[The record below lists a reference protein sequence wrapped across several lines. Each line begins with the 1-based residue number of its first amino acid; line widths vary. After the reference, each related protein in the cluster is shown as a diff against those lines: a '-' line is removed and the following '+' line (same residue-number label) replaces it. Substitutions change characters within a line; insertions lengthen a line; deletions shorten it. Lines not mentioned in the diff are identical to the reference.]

1 MTKSNGLV
9 LQFEVFIIMKM
20 SKKINIRITEQQ
32 LKNLLIESI
41 KTDKSKSTLIR
52 EMLDNNKSF
61 SRKHITDEKSL

>member
-1 MTKSNGLV
+1 
-9 LQFEVFIIMKM
+9 MKKT
-20 SKKINIRITEQQ
+20 KKINIRITEQQ

-61 SRKHITDEKSL
+61 SRKTIKDEEFV

>member
-1 MTKSNGLV
+1 MNS
-9 LQFEVFIIMKM
+9 FIDMKKT
-20 SKKINIRITEQQ
+20 KKINIRITEQQ

-61 SRKHITDEKSL
+61 SRKTIKDEEFV